1 MRSGHSERGLAEEIR
16 ERIGRGEIRHL
27 EDALFHSE
35 DDDPR
40 GTIRFVGNGERLAR
54 PREFVCMQLDLQP
67 PFFLVRGERQHCVAE
82 RAHEDFL
89 RVECANE
96 RDVHITGPVET
107 LRHADALHA
116 AGGAALEPV
125 VRVNLFVLNC
135 DQAAA
140 GKRRRDAQFD
150 FVAGV
155 VLLTIQFHRELCILV
170 ERTRDVAAANDREAE
185 AADAT
190 ICFVPHFEGES
201 PRGIGRQCVTET
213 VGAEVDLIRTEWAFL
228 ERGLEGVVAV
238 VLFGQDRDV
247 AFFDEIEAQFVDRD
261 FAQRGIDGDELD
273 RVRAA
278 FRHVVQRAI
287 RLVADDARQR

>member
-1 MRSGHSERGLAEEIR
+1 
-16 ERIGRGEIRHL
+16 
-27 EDALFHSE
+27 
-35 DDDPR
+35 
-40 GTIRFVGNGERLAR
+40 
-54 PREFVCMQLDLQP
+54 MQLDLQP
-67 PFFLVRGERQHCVAE
+67 PLFLVRRERQHRVAE

-107 LRHADALHA
+107 FGHANALHA
-116 AGGAALEPV
+116 AGGVALEPV
-125 VRVNLFVLNC
+125 VRVNLVVLDC

-155 VLLTIQFHRELCILV
+155 VLLAIKLHRELCILFK
-170 ERTRDVAAANDREAE
+170 RTRDVAAANDREAE

-190 ICFVPHFEGES
+190 ICLVAHFEGES
-201 PRGIGRQCVTET
+201 PGRIGRQRVSET
-213 VGAEVDLIRTEWAFL
+213 IGAEVDLVRTEWAFL

-238 VLFGQDRDV
+238 VLLGQDRDV
-247 AFFDEIEAQFVDRD
+247 GLLDEIEAQFVSRD
-261 FAQRGIDGDELD
+261 FAQGGIDGNELD

-278 FRHVVQRAI
+278 FRHIVQRAI